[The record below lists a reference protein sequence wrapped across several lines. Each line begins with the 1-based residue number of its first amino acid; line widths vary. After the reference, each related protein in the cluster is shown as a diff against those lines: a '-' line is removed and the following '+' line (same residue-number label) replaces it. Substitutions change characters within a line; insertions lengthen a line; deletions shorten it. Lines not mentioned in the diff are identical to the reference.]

1 LLSGA
6 GLFKAVKALVARK
19 IKVKKPSNEKAFRDP
34 ALAPSYYKRDFGEPA
49 QYLGVLTTPFCPGGV
64 GCAPLRHLNGV
75 SDKKVAFALRGVP
88 LRAIPDQ

>member
-6 GLFKAVKALVARK
+6 GLFKAVKAFAARK
-19 IKVKKPSNEKAFRDP
+19 IKVKKPSSERAF
-34 ALAPSYYKRDFGEPA
+34 LAFAPSPSYYKRDFGEPD